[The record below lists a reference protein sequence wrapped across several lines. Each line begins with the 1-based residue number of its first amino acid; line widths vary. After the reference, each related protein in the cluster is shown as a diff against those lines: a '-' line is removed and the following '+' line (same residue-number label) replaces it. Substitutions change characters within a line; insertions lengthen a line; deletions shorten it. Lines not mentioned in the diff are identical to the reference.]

1 MNKWF
6 ALGLGGVLG
15 IGHIGM
21 IGMLANKSS
30 LPALNLPVS
39 EYTTY
44 SVEASKDGYRIQYR
58 ANDPKVMRVE
68 RDIKRKGGFLGLGNN
83 TTRTTEEYTMDGSK
97 HLGGTEDPKL
107 SAKEIACIKAK
118 GGGESTGAVVGS
130 GLGAAVAPSVAS
142 IPIVGWVAAGWV
154 TMFGARQGGDIGGI
168 MAEDLAKACQDEE
181 TDQGRDRI

>member
-39 EYTTY
+39 EFTSYE
-44 SVEASKDGYRIQYR
+44 VEANKEGYKIKYR
-58 ANDPKVMRVE
+58 ANDHKVMHVE

-83 TTRTTEEYTMDGSK
+83 TTKIREQYTMEGSQ
-97 HLGGTEDPKL
+97 HLGGTQDPKL
-107 SAKEIACIKAK
+107 SDKEIACIKAK
-118 GGGESTGAVVGS
+118 GGGESTGAMVGS
-130 GLGAAVAPSVAS
+130 GLGATVAPSVAS
-142 IPIVGWVAAGWV
+142 IPIVGWLAAGWV
-154 TMFGARQGGDIGGI
+154 TMFGGDQGAELGGD
-168 MAEDLAKACQDEE
+168 MAESMKDC
-181 TDQGRDRI
+181 

>member
-30 LPALNLPVS
+30 LPALNLPINEFTS
-39 EYTTY
+39 YE
-44 SVEASKDGYRIQYR
+44 VEANKEGYKIKYR
-58 ANDPKVMRVE
+58 ANDPKVMHVE

-83 TTRTTEEYTMDGSK
+83 TTKIREQYTMEGSQ
-97 HLGGTEDPKL
+97 HLGGNQDPKL

>member
-30 LPALNLPVS
+30 LPALNLPINEFTS
-39 EYTTY
+39 YE
-44 SVEASKDGYRIQYR
+44 VEANKEGYKIKYR

-68 RDIKRKGGFLGLGNN
+68 RDLKRKGGFLGLGNN
-83 TTRTTEEYTMDGSK
+83 TTKITEEYTMDGSK
-97 HLGGTEDPKL
+97 HLGGKEDPKL

-130 GLGAAVAPSVAS
+130 GLGAAVAPSVSS

-154 TMFGARQGGDIGGI
+154 TMFVARQGGDIGGI
-168 MAEDLAKACQDEE
+168 MAEDLAKACQDEVSS
-181 TDQGRDRI
+181 